1 MVRNVK
7 VAMLS
12 ALVLSALLLSAGCS
26 TAQDLRE
33 LAETLSEQLQAVQTA
48 VAEQQER
55 GATASPRGRGGSEM
69 EGAESLAVALAP
81 APTATPIPADVLN
94 RLLAEEQVLVNL
106 YERVNPAVV
115 YIEVRGSRGQGNGS
129 GFVIAPDG
137 YIVTNNHVVEGA
149 SRVNVIFAD
158 GTRMRARII
167 GTDRY
172 SDLALLRVNRTNLPY
187 VELADSDE
195 VKVGQRVVAIGNP
208 FGLAGTMT
216 LGIVSARGRTLPEP
230 ASDGGTYSNPDI
242 IQTDAAINPGNSG
255 GPLLDLRGRVVGVNT
270 AIRTN
275 NVSPFGQPSNSGIGF
290 AVPSNTVKRV
300 VKALRED
307 GVVRYPFLGIQG
319 AVRTADV
326 AEDLGLPIQEGVM
339 ILGVRPN
346 GPVARAGLRGAV
358 TDRAG
363 NITEPGDV
371 ILAFNG
377 TRLRDYDHLITILVN
392 TSRPGDRVTLT
403 IWRDGKQRDVT
414 VVLGERPD

>member
-1 MVRNVK
+1 MKTLIGRLLGAI
-7 VAMLS
+7 VASL
-12 ALVLSALLLSAGCS
+12 LLLSAGCGV
-26 TAQDLRE
+26 QRDLQE
-33 LAETLSEQLQAVQTA
+33 IAETLQEQAQIAQTV
-48 VAEQQER
+48 VAEQARQRER
-55 GATASPRGRGGSEM
+55 AQASSEAERNERVAQGRDSTPTPM
-69 EGAESLAVALAP
+69 P
-81 APTATPIPADVLN
+81 IPTAVPSAMLDQ
-94 RLLAEEQVLVNL
+94 LLAEEQVLVNL

-115 YIEVRGSRGQGNGS
+115 YISVRSGQGSGNGS
-129 GFVIAPDG
+129 GFIIDPEG
-137 YIVTNNHVVEGA
+137 YIVTNNHVVDGA
-149 SRVNVIFAD
+149 SRVDVIFAD
-158 GTRMRARII
+158 GTRTRARII

-172 SDLALLRVNRTNLPY
+172 SDLALLKVNRSNLPY

-195 VKVGQRVVAIGNP
+195 VRVGQRVVAIGNP

-255 GPLLDLRGRVVGVNT
+255 GPLLDLRGRVIGVNT
-270 AIRTN
+270 AIRTT
-275 NVSPFGQPSNSGIGF
+275 NVSPFGQPANSGIGF

-300 VKALRED
+300 VQALREE

-326 AEDLGLPIQEGVM
+326 AEELGLPIQEGVM

-363 NITEPGDV
+363 NITEPGDI

-377 TRLRDYDHLITILVN
+377 RRLRDYDELITVLVN
-392 TSRPGDRVTLT
+392 TTKPGDRVTLT
-403 IWRDGKQRDVT
+403 IWRDGEERDVT